1 MKMLNTS
8 RKYTTGKCTAQY
20 IRKMHQEE
28 CSINS
33 ENSLLNRL
41 GKYSSE
47 SVQNIRKCI
56 DENGYY
62 YTSGKFKN
70 GIAQYVKNA
79 PAGVLETSGNLP
91 VRVLKKQRKFPAECA

>member
-1 MKMLNTS
+1 MLDIPAIVLTRMLNTS
-8 RKYTTGKCTAQY
+8 RKYSTGKCTAQY

-56 DENGYY
+56 EEKPDYSIHQENA
-62 YTSGKFKN
+62 SG
-70 GIAQYVKNA
+70 
-79 PAGVLETSGNLP
+79 GVLETS
-91 VRVLKKQRKFPAECA
+91 VLRKLEKFPGEGS